1 MNPFQH
7 RSIVISSTAL
17 FVLLWSSG
25 AIFAKWG
32 LEHSSTLALLILRFT
47 VALAALLLFGSF
59 RGQMLPTLGSRF
71 RVAITGVLLTGGYSA
86 FYFLAL
92 EQGVTP
98 GILAT
103 ILGTQPILTL
113 LFYERRFDISR
124 LVGLTVALFGLM
136 LIVLRSVELERVSST
151 GTWFALCALF
161 CATAGA
167 ILQKG
172 IKQSPLQVLP
182 LQYSSSL
189 LLYLLISPSMPL
201 RVDFD
206 TAFLLSLLWL
216 GLVISVVAQLL
227 LYQMIRSGNLVNV
240 FSLFYLVPIVT
251 AAMDFIVFDHRLS
264 PSSIAGMALIMV
276 GLMLVFHKTK
286 SSA

>member
-47 VALAALLLFGSF
+47 VALAALLLFGF

-113 LFYERRFDISR
+113 LFYERRLDISR
-124 LVGLTVALFGLM
+124 LVGLTVALF
-136 LIVLRSVELERVSST
+136 
-151 GTWFALCALF
+151 
-161 CATAGA
+161 
-167 ILQKG
+167 
-172 IKQSPLQVLP
+172 
-182 LQYSSSL
+182 
-189 LLYLLISPSMPL
+189 
-201 RVDFD
+201 
-206 TAFLLSLLWL
+206 
-216 GLVISVVAQLL
+216 
-227 LYQMIRSGNLVNV
+227 
-240 FSLFYLVPIVT
+240 
-251 AAMDFIVFDHRLS
+251 
-264 PSSIAGMALIMV
+264 
-276 GLMLVFHKTK
+276 
-286 SSA
+286 

>member
-7 RSIVISSTAL
+7 RCIVVSSTAL

-32 LEHSSTLALLILRFT
+32 LEHSSTLASLILRFT
-47 VALAALLLFGSF
+47 VALAALLLLGSF
-59 RGQMLPTLGSRF
+59 RGQVLPTPGSRF
-71 RVAITGVLLTGGYSA
+71 RVAVTGVLLTGGYSA
-86 FYFLAL
+86 GYFLAL

-113 LFYERRFDISR
+113 LFYERRFGISR
-124 LVGLTVALFGLM
+124 LAGLIAALTGLM
-136 LIVLRSVELERVSST
+136 LIVLQSVELERVSSA
-151 GTWFALCALF
+151 GTWFALCALI

-182 LQYSSSL
+182 LQYS
-189 LLYLLISPSMPL
+189 
-201 RVDFD
+201 
-206 TAFLLSLLWL
+206 
-216 GLVISVVAQLL
+216 
-227 LYQMIRSGNLVNV
+227 
-240 FSLFYLVPIVT
+240 
-251 AAMDFIVFDHRLS
+251 
-264 PSSIAGMALIMV
+264 
-276 GLMLVFHKTK
+276 
-286 SSA
+286 